1 MTEFI
6 HTYPFLIGIISCLLA
21 AAGMPLV
28 IRIARQKHLV
38 VRPNKRMSHDGEIPN
53 IGGID
58 ICFSFMLTYL
68 VFAFNEFQES
78 QFLLIGVFAI
88 MCVGLVDDI
97 LILSPGAKLLGETL
111 AGTALIGFA
120 DFRLTHFFGIFG
132 VNELGLLPSY
142 LISLFILIAI
152 INAINLIDGVDGLCS
167 GFCVLACS
175 IFFGI
180 FAAGGAWCW
189 AILALVSAAASIPFL
204 LHNVFGKE
212 SHIYFGDSGTLMMGT
227 LLSCFVIEVLRSASL
242 SANLRV
248 LYPGICLVAMVMA
261 VLAEPVMDCLRV
273 MGWRMAKGLSAFKPD
288 RTHLHHLF
296 TDARF
301 SHPVTALAI
310 HSMDLL
316 IVAFWFISY
325 LLGASKNLQFFVV
338 VVSSVVIFGGFY
350 FWMSQGRKKNSRN
363 YRRFVWLGI
372 HSHFKRTGFWQTMRT
387 LMDRM

>member
-1 MTEFI
+1 MSPVLVSILSAVIAFCVSLWTHPFI
-6 HTYPFLIGIISCLLA
+6 LKLAKKKHITDDPDARKLQESPVPVMGGIVVGFGILA
-21 AAGMPLV
+21 ATLF
-28 IRIARQKHLV
+28 ARCFTECTDIL
-38 VRPNKRMSHDGEIPN
+38 PALLSAILMLN
-53 IGGID
+53 IGFID
-58 ICFSFMLTYL
+58 DTISLSPK
-68 VFAFNEFQES
+68 VRFAVEILLS
-78 QFLLIGVFAI
+78 LLLIGNGFVIQDFH
-88 MCVGLVDDI
+88 GL
-97 LILSPGAKLLGETL
+97 
-111 AGTALIGFA
+111 
-120 DFRLTHFFGIFG
+120 FG
-132 VNELGLLPSY
+132 VHRIPY
-142 LISLFILIAI
+142 MIAFPLTLVTVVGI

-189 AILALVSAAASIPFL
+189 AVLALVSAAASIPFL

-273 MGWRMAKGLSAFKPD
+273 MGWRMAKGLSPFRPD

-316 IVAFWFISY
+316 IVIAWWVSY
-325 LLGASKNLQFFVV
+325 RLGAGLTAQFFVV
-338 VVSSVVIFGGFY
+338 VGLSLILFCGFY

-372 HSHFKRTGFWQTMRT
+372 HSHFKRTGFWRTMRT